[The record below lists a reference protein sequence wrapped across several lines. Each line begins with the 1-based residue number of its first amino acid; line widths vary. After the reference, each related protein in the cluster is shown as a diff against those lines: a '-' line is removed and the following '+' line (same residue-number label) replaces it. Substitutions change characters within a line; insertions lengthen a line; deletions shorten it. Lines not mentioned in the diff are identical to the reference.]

1 MVGGL
6 SCCGAEGKSPILSMS
21 EWSSDSNLSLNA
33 GKTKCMI
40 FSTQQMTNAHSLHLH
55 EPSLAVDGKLLE
67 RIRATKFL
75 GLYITENFNWND
87 HINQLSSTCYSTLV
101 TLRKIK
107 NFTPFYLRK
116 QLAEQLILSKMDYGD
131 LVFNPLPNY
140 LLKRL
145 QKIQFSAASFVT
157 GNYVNSIEDL
167 LKLNWLP
174 MYERRQFNLLKAIH
188 KSIYSQHWPKH
199 AAVDVHKPVRSLRS
213 NTTLNLVRPME
224 KGTFQDIASELFNSL
239 PNDIKILSN
248 YGQFCTEVKTF
259 PKRRVH

>member
-157 GNYVNSIEDL
+157 GNYVNSTEDL

-174 MYERRQFNLLKAIH
+174 MYERRQFNLLKATH
-188 KSIYSQHWPKH
+188 KAIYSQHWPKH

-259 PKRRVH
+259 LKMRVH

>member
-1 MVGGL
+1 MDWNQ
-6 SCCGAEGKSPILSMS
+6 A
-21 EWSSDSNLSLNA
+21 
-33 GKTKCMI
+33 T
-40 FSTQQMTNAHSLHLH
+40 LHLH

-67 RIRATKFL
+67 RIRATKLL
-75 GLYITENFNWND
+75 GLYITENFTWND

-107 NFTPFYLRK
+107 NFVTPFYLRK

-157 GNYVNSIEDL
+157 GNYVNSTEDL
-167 LKLNWLP
+167 LKLIWPP
-174 MYERRQFNLLKAIH
+174 MYERRQFNLLKATH
-188 KSIYSQHWPKH
+188 KAIYSQHWPKH
-199 AAVDVHKPVRSLRS
+199 AAVDVNKPVRSLRS

-239 PNDIKILSN
+239 PNDIKIYRTMVNFVQKLKLS
-248 YGQFCTEVKTF
+248 
-259 PKRRVH
+259 